1 MKNCLKKYITEEET
15 YFPEMDEHQCQ
26 LGQWMQRDGL
36 KQYGVLA
43 FSDISSLHVKIHLL
57 ALQLVALK
65 NAGKQSDAL
74 ELLEILHELRD
85 TLLQKLEELL
95 SPITSDIES

>member
-1 MKNCLKKYITEEET
+1 
-15 YFPEMDEHQCQ
+15 MDEHQCQ

-74 ELLEILHELRD
+74 ELLEFYMNYEIL
-85 TLLQKLEELL
+85 LLQKLEEPF